1 MTIEEQLS
9 AILTRKSADLGR
21 VAQAVAE
28 DISQKSIE
36 NTLMGKGFGT
46 DRYDN
51 WYEPVVRRRK
61 DGSETV
67 TQRPAPVTLRRGAR
81 RIENQVIVLGG
92 NKATISFQDAKGGE
106 IFRYHHQGVQ
116 YPKAGFKQR
125 SIFPQE
131 HNSVPMDTVDSM
143 RKLIIEV
150 LT

>member
-1 MTIEEQLS
+1 MTLEQQLA
-9 AILTRKSADLGR
+9 AILERKSANLGR

-28 DISQKSIE
+28 DLSDKSIE
-36 NTLMGKGFGT
+36 NTLMGKGFGN

-51 WYEPVVRRRK
+51 WYEPSVARRK
-61 DGSETV
+61 GSDK
-67 TQRPAPVTLRRGAR
+67 PVTLRNGRN
-81 RIENQVIVLGG
+81 RIENQVVVLGG

-106 IFRYHHQGVQ
+106 ILRYHHQGIQ
-116 YPKAGFKQR
+116 YAKAGFKQR

-131 HNSVPMDTVDSM
+131 PQSVPMDTVQNM

>member
-1 MTIEEQLS
+1 MSIEDQLS
-9 AILTRKSADLGR
+9 AILLRKSADLGR

-28 DISQKSIE
+28 DLSSKSIE
-36 NTLMGKGFGT
+36 NTLMGKAFGN

-51 WYEPVVRRRK
+51 WYEPSVRRRK
-61 DGSETV
+61 DGTEVT
-67 TQRPAPVTLRRGAR
+67 TQRPAPVTLRRGQR
-81 RIENQVIVLGG
+81 RIENQVVVLGG

-106 IFRYHHQGVQ
+106 ILRYHHQGIQ

-131 HNSVPMDTVDSM
+131 PQSVPMDTVQSM